1 MDYNIK
7 MRAEKVVDN
16 WSKNY
21 GTYVDLSKESRK
33 RLIREIASEMERSW
47 IDGLKEGQK
56 DKKWWGGTCSCKQQ
70 RFNGG

>member
-47 IDGLKEGQK
+47 I
-56 DKKWWGGTCSCKQQ
+56 C
-70 RFNGG
+70 